1 MLEVKDLILAE
12 LRKQPLYRHDLNDMF
27 DLDKHQLNNALT
39 QLKSHGLIATFKD
52 DLTKHPNKRRWYCTE
67 RTESY
72 LDCMKV
78 SRSRSTQFLLTA
90 THKSSDVYSPYANPD
105 MCVTSNDHHTTSNK
119 TKVSAWSGYSSMS
132 MM

>member
-12 LRKQPLYRHDLNDMF
+12 LRKQPLHRHDLNDMF
-27 DLDKHQLNNALT
+27 DLDFGQLNNALT
-39 QLKSHGLIATFKD
+39 QLKKYGLIATCKN
-52 DLTKHPNKRRWYCTE
+52 DLNNSANSRRWYKTDKTE
-67 RTESY
+67 TY
-72 LDCMKV
+72 LECMQL
-78 SRSRSTQFLLTA
+78 SRSRSTKHLLLNS
-90 THKSSDVYSPYANPD
+90 HKSIEVYSPYANPD

>member
-52 DLTKHPNKRRWYCTE
+52 DLKKHANNRRWYKTDKTE
-67 RTESY
+67 TY
-72 LDCMKV
+72 LECMQV
-78 SRSRSTQFLLTA
+78 SRSRSTKSLLTA
-90 THKSSDVYSPYANPD
+90 AHKSSEAYSPYANPD
-105 MCVTSNDHHTTSNK
+105 MCITSDDYPVAGNK
-119 TKVSAWSGYSSMS
+119 TKVSAWSGYSSMAAL
-132 MM
+132 